1 MRLTRKASFS
11 SGHRYWREDLSDAE
25 NRALFGKWAS
35 RFSHGHN
42 YTIEATIEGAI
53 NPDSGMVI
61 NIKLLKDMLFDRIL
75 SRFDQ
80 KSIND
85 EVEEFRYAPPTTEN
99 LISFFA
105 EQLQQFPPGVTLQ
118 AIRLVETP
126 RLWCEWHYNQG
137 DAMITL
143 TRTYEFCASHRLH
156 NPYLTHEQNV
166 DLYGKCNNLY
176 GHGHNYNLEVTVS
189 GEIDPQSGMMVDIS
203 ILDETI
209 NRHVVDYLD
218 HRNLNEDIE
227 ELGDKIPTSEVV
239 TELIWNLL
247 AGRLP
252 AKLVKVVLRE
262 TDRNSF
268 EYSGPEA

>member
-1 MRLTRKASFS
+1 
-11 SGHRYWREDLSDAE
+11 
-25 NRALFGKWAS
+25 
-35 RFSHGHN
+35 
-42 YTIEATIEGAI
+42 
-53 NPDSGMVI
+53 
-61 NIKLLKDMLFDRIL
+61 
-75 SRFDQ
+75 
-80 KSIND
+80 
-85 EVEEFRYAPPTTEN
+85 
-99 LISFFA
+99 
-105 EQLQQFPPGVTLQ
+105 
-118 AIRLVETP
+118 
-126 RLWCEWHYNQG
+126 
-137 DAMITL
+137 MITL